1 MPLLPFYIPR
11 HKQLRIVIV
20 GGGYAGVAALVTLL
34 RYMPE
39 ARITIIDP
47 KSNHL
52 KITHLHETFR
62 YPLQDFLI
70 PFSLLEDRFGCRHI
84 CAKLSIDEHAL
95 RQWQTDKFIAVGD
108 EIANFDYVLV
118 ASGMPSVQAAKP
130 GNVFD
135 LQDFMISP
143 GSSLLDNELQGCNK
157 SEQFI
162 SVVGGGATGIQFLF
176 EIAYFLRRRNSK
188 CKLRLIH
195 GQNRVLQQFPEEFSD
210 YTQALMAELNIEFY
224 PNTRYREQETDDV
237 ALENAETGRIFRL
250 ASSMSLLFLGKRP
263 EILLSANAFGQV
275 MIEHESLPNIFT
287 SGDCSIYNSSGS
299 NTMTA
304 QSAVRK
310 GMLAA
315 RNILRHS
322 GFPGLLE
329 PYWHRDLGYVVSL
342 GPSDAVGWLA
352 LEDNVVGG
360 VPALLI
366 KEIVEAQYDLLLT
379 GIDTYLI

>member
-1 MPLLPFYIPR
+1 MPFLPFYIPR

-47 KSNHL
+47 RFHHL

-70 PFSLLEDRFGCRHI
+70 PFSMLEDRFGCRHI
-84 CAKLSIDEHAL
+84 CARLSMDEHAL
-95 RQWQTDKFIAVGD
+95 RQWQNDKFIVIGD
-108 EIANFDYVLV
+108 EIVNFDYVLI
-118 ASGMPSVQAAKP
+118 ASGTPVVQAAKS

-135 LQDFMISP
+135 LRDFMISS
-143 GSSLLDNELQGCNK
+143 GSSLLESELHACDTSKQ
-157 SEQFI
+157 SI
-162 SVVGGGATGIQFLF
+162 TVVGGGATGIQFLF
-176 EIAYFLRRRNSK
+176 EIAYFLRRRKSE
-188 CKLRLIH
+188 CKLRLVH
-195 GQNRVLQQFPEEFSD
+195 GQNRVLQQFPEEFSA
-210 YTQALMAELNIEFY
+210 YTQSRMAELNINFY
-224 PNTRYREQETDDV
+224 PNTRYREQKSGDV
-237 ALENAETGRIFRL
+237 VLEEAETAWEFEL
-250 ASSMSLLFLGKRP
+250 PSAMSFLFLGKKP
-263 EILLSANAFGQV
+263 EVLLSANAFGQV
-275 MIEHESLPNIFT
+275 MIEHMPLQNVFT

-322 GFPGLLE
+322 GSPGLLE

-342 GPSDAVGWLA
+342 GPTDAVGWLA
-352 LEDNVVGG
+352 LEGNVVGG
-360 VPALLI
+360 IPALLI
-366 KEIVEAQYDLLLT
+366 KEAVEAQYDLLLT

>member
-84 CAKLSIDEHAL
+84 CAKLSIDEHSL

-118 ASGMPSVQAAKP
+118 ALGMPSVQATKP

-210 YTQALMAELNIEFY
+210 YTQAHMAELDVEFY
-224 PNTRYREQETDDV
+224 PNTRYREQETGDV

-275 MIEHESLPNIFT
+275 MIEHESLQNIFT

>member
-118 ASGMPSVQAAKP
+118 ALGMPSVQATKP

-210 YTQALMAELNIEFY
+210 YTQAHMAELDIEFY
-224 PNTRYREQETDDV
+224 PNTRYREQETGDV

-275 MIEHESLPNIFT
+275 MIEHESLQNIFT

>member
-1 MPLLPFYIPR
+1 MSFLPFYIPGR
-11 HKQLRIVIV
+11 KQLKIVIV

-34 RYMPE
+34 RHMPD

-47 KSNHL
+47 RSHHL

-70 PFSLLEDRFGCRHI
+70 PFSILEDRFGCRHI
-84 CAKLSIDEHAL
+84 CASLSIDERTLLH
-95 RQWQTDKFIAVGD
+95 WQNDKFLVVNN
-108 EIANFDYVLV
+108 EIIDFDYVLI
-118 ASGMPSVQAAKP
+118 ASGAPIAPASKS

-135 LQDFMISP
+135 LQDFMIYP
-143 GSSLLDNELQGCNK
+143 GSGLLDRELAVCNA

-176 EIAYFLRRRNSK
+176 EIAHFLRRRK
-188 CKLRLIH
+188 VECRLRLVH
-195 GQNRVLQQFPEEFSD
+195 GQNRVLQQFPEGFSTYAQSRMD
-210 YTQALMAELNIEFY
+210 ELDIDFY
-224 PNTRYREQETDDV
+224 PNTRYQGQEV
-237 ALENAETGRIFRL
+237 NNVVLEEKDTGRQFKL
-250 ASSMSLLFLGKRP
+250 PSAMSFLFLGKKP

-275 MIEHESLPNIFT
+275 MVERKPLQNIFT
-287 SGDCSIYNSSGS
+287 SGDCCIYNSSGS

-315 RNILRHS
+315 RNMLRHS
-322 GFPGLLE
+322 GFLKLLE

-342 GPSDAVGWLA
+342 GPTDAVGWLA
-352 LEDNVVGG
+352 LEGNVVGG

-366 KEIVEAQYDLLLT
+366 KEVVEAQYDLLLT